1 MKQLALLPLFALF
14 VAPSAWAVIA
24 LNGPTDDWTALQ
36 LGGRSDFL
44 EDEQAQSEGGDIVGS
59 ETDVQSGF
67 YKQYF
72 DGGDNTLSGDELAFR
87 ARLAGVPTSHIFVGI
102 DIKGVG
108 NPGAIDFFIDVSVDN
123 NQSKHDVI
131 AFYRSGSATDPL
143 ANTSPSSTDIAHY
156 DDYIAGDST
165 SPLFGD
171 FASFDEVTTTND
183 SYYTT
188 GAGAQGTNDIDG
200 AGSPDYFVSFKI
212 DMVALNTAFLGMF
225 ALDHPTDPTPADLT
239 ENTEMS
245 FILMTANNPN
255 ALNQDFGGVEDDAF
269 DYDPDGSWDELGI
282 SSSPY
287 TASGESP
294 VPEPATYA
302 LLLGFSVLGVVAVR
316 RRR

>member
-183 SYYTT
+183 SYYTR
-188 GAGAQGTNDIDG
+188 AC
-200 AGSPDYFVSFKI
+200 
-212 DMVALNTAFLGMF
+212 
-225 ALDHPTDPTPADLT
+225 PTRGR
-239 ENTEMS
+239 
-245 FILMTANNPN
+245 F
-255 ALNQDFGGVEDDAF
+255 
-269 DYDPDGSWDELGI
+269 
-282 SSSPY
+282 
-287 TASGESP
+287 
-294 VPEPATYA
+294 
-302 LLLGFSVLGVVAVR
+302 
-316 RRR
+316 